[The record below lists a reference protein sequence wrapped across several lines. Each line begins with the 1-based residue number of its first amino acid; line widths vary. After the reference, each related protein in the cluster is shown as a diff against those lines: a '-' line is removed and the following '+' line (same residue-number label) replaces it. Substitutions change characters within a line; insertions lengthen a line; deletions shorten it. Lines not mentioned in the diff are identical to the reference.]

1 MARAKKN
8 TTAKKKAKARNKTRA
23 GKKPK
28 DPKGL
33 ETYRE
38 KRDFGKTPEPAGDV
52 RSKDGGPLLFV
63 VQKHDATRLHYD
75 FRLEWDGVLK
85 SWAVPKGPSLNPKDR
100 RLAVRTEDHPL
111 EYGEFE
117 GVIPEG
123 EYGGGPVVVWDRG
136 AWVPLEDPA
145 KGLRK
150 GRLAFRLEGVKL
162 KGEWRLVRSGKNDG
176 EKEQWL
182 LIKKTDPLAASADD
196 PPIVDSRPESV
207 LTGRTVDEVA
217 EERDRMWGRQGEL
230 DPATGK
236 KGRRKRSLGRRA
248 AELPGAR
255 PGKLPKKPQAALA
268 TLVKEAP
275 AGDDWLHEIKLD
287 GYRILAGIESGR
299 ARLVSRNGNDWTQR
313 FAPVADAVRSIAA
326 ESALLDGE
334 VAVLDERGITSFHA
348 LQTAA
353 SMPAPELRYFVFD
366 LLHLD
371 GQDLTGTSLVERKE
385 ALRALLAASAPLRV
399 VQFSDHV
406 VGSGAEFFE
415 TACGSGVE
423 GIVSK
428 RAASRYSP
436 GRTKDWLKVKCTLRQ
451 EFVVAGFTEPQGA
464 RAGFGALVLGV
475 NDDGELRY
483 TGKVGTGFTD
493 DDLRALRS
501 RMGKL
506 ERKKA
511 PVVDPPRG
519 AEGRGIT
526 WLEPRLVAEVEFTEW
541 TPDGKIRHPSFQGL
555 RADKKPAEVVR
566 ELPSALPKTAGGPQR
581 ARSKRASPAKAGR
594 SRTSGGDPVLDG
606 VRLTHPERVLWPEE
620 ELTKQELAEHW
631 AAVAERALPEIEKRP
646 LTLLRCPDGREGQ
659 CFFQKQSH
667 VSIPEVVPRFDL
679 VVDGE
684 DVTYMMVDDASA
696 LVGLAQAS
704 VLEVHVWGSR
714 IDRLEKPDRMIFDID
729 PGPDVVWPRVA
740 LAAVALRD
748 LLADVGLESWL
759 KSTGGKGLHVVAPIE
774 RRSGWDEVKSF
785 SRAVAERLAEER
797 PDEYTSKLPK
807 KYREGRLYID
817 YLRNDRNSTAIAPYS
832 TRARPGAPVAVP
844 LAWEELL
851 DHEETPVWT
860 VRTFAE
866 RLDRPDPWADI
877 GKARQSITKAMN
889 RAVES

>member
-1 MARAKKN
+1 MI
-8 TTAKKKAKARNKTRA
+8 
-23 GKKPK
+23 
-28 DPKGL
+28 
-33 ETYRE
+33 
-38 KRDFGKTPEPAGDV
+38 PA
-52 RSKDGGPLLFV
+52 
-63 VQKHDATRLHYD
+63 
-75 FRLEWDGVLK
+75 
-85 SWAVPKGPSLNPKDR
+85 
-100 RLAVRTEDHPL
+100 
-111 EYGEFE
+111 
-117 GVIPEG
+117 G

-145 KGLRK
+145 KGFRK

-162 KGEWRLVRSGKNDG
+162 KGEWRLVRSAGKDG
-176 EKEQWL
+176 DKEQWL
-182 LIKKTDPLAASADD
+182 LIKKTDRLAASAGD
-196 PPIVDSRPESV
+196 PPVVESRPESV

-236 KGRRKRSLGRRA
+236 KGKRKRSLGPSA

-287 GYRILAGIESGR
+287 GYRILAGIEAGK

-313 FAPVADAVRSIAA
+313 FAPVANAVRSIAA

-348 LQTAA
+348 LQSAA
-353 SMPAPELRYFVFD
+353 STPASKLHYFVFD

-371 GQDLTGTSLVERKE
+371 GQDLTGVPLAERKE
-385 ALRALLAASAPLRV
+385 ALRALLAASAPLNV

-406 VGSGAEFFE
+406 AGHGAEFFR

-451 EFVVAGFTEPQGA
+451 EFVVVGFTEPQGA
-464 RAGFGALVLGV
+464 RTGFGALVLGV
-475 NDDGELRY
+475 HEDGELRHA
-483 TGKVGTGFTD
+483 GKVGTGFTD
-493 DDLRALRS
+493 EDLRALRN

-511 PVVDPPRG
+511 PIVDPPRG

-541 TPDGKIRHPSFQGL
+541 TPDGKVRHPSFQGL
-555 RADKKPAEVVR
+555 RADKKAAEVVR
-566 ELPSALPKTAGGPQR
+566 ELPSAPPKR
-581 ARSKRASPAKAGR
+581 ADEPEPRSKKASSTKAGR
-594 SRTSGGDPVLDG
+594 SRASGGDPVVAG

-631 AAVAERALPEIEKRP
+631 VAVSERALPEIAKRP

-667 VSIPEVVPRFDL
+667 VSIPDVVPRFDL

-684 DVTYMMVDDASA
+684 DVTYMMVDGESA

-704 VLEVHVWGSR
+704 VLEVHVWGSH
-714 IDRLEKPDRMIFDID
+714 IDRLDKPDRMIFDID

-748 LLADVGLESWL
+748 LLAGVGLESWL
-759 KSTGGKGLHVVAPIE
+759 KSTGGKGLHVVVPIE
-774 RRSGWDEVKSF
+774 RRSAWNDVKAF
-785 SRAVAERLAEER
+785 SRAVAERLATEKPE
-797 PDEYTSKLPK
+797 EYTSKLPK

-851 DHEETPVWT
+851 DHEDTPVWT
-860 VRTFAE
+860 VRNIAD
-866 RLDRPDPWADI
+866 RLARPDPWADI
-877 GKARQSITKAMN
+877 GAARQSITKAMK

>member
-1 MARAKKN
+1 MARAKK
-8 TTAKKKAKARNKTRA
+8 KTRA
-23 GKKPK
+23 DKKTSRKKKPK
-28 DPKGL
+28 DPRGL

-38 KRDFGKTPEPAGDV
+38 MRDFGKTPEPAGKV
-52 RSKDGGPLLFV
+52 RAKDGGPLLFV

-145 KGLRK
+145 KGFRK

-176 EKEQWL
+176 DKEQWL
-182 LIKKTDPLAASADD
+182 LIKKTDRLAAS
-196 PPIVDSRPESV
+196 PGEPSIVESRPESV

-217 EERDRMWGRQGEL
+217 EKRDRMWGRQGEL
-230 DPATGK
+230 DPATGR
-236 KGRRKRSLGRRA
+236 KGRRKRSLGPSA

-268 TLVKEAP
+268 TLVKEPP
-275 AGDDWLHEIKLD
+275 AGDEWLHEIKLD
-287 GYRILAGIESGR
+287 GYRILAGVEGGR

-313 FAPVADAVRSIAA
+313 FAPVAEAVRSIAA

-334 VAVLDERGITSFHA
+334 VAVLDSRGITSFHA
-348 LQTAA
+348 LQSAGSTPG
-353 SMPAPELRYFVFD
+353 SELRYFVFD

-371 GQDLTGTSLVERKE
+371 GQDLTGVALVERKE
-385 ALRALLAASAPLRV
+385 ALRALLAASAPLQGI
-399 VQFSDHV
+399 QFSDHV
-406 VGSGAEFFE
+406 VGHGDEFFR

-428 RAASRYSP
+428 RASSRYTPS
-436 GRTKDWLKVKCTLRQ
+436 RTKDWLKVKCTLRQ
-451 EFVVAGFTEPQGA
+451 EFVVVGFTEPQGA
-464 RAGFGALVLGV
+464 RPGFGALVIAV
-475 NDDGELRY
+475 HEDGELRHA
-483 TGKVGTGFTD
+483 GKVGTGFTD
-493 DDLRALRS
+493 DDLRELRN
-501 RMGKL
+501 RMRKL
-506 ERKKA
+506 ERKSA

-519 AEGRGIT
+519 AEGRGIH

-566 ELPSALPKTAGGPQR
+566 EVPSAVPKTAG
-581 ARSKRASPAKAGR
+581 AAAG
-594 SRTSGGDPVLDG
+594 SLAPKTSGGKSGRGKAGGNPVVAG

-620 ELTKQELAEHW
+620 DLTKAELAEHW
-631 AAVAERALPEIEKRP
+631 MAVAERALPEIADRP

-667 VSIPEVVPRFDL
+667 VSIPDIVPRFDL

-684 DVTYMMVDDASA
+684 DVTYMRIDGEAA

-714 IDRLEKPDRMIFDID
+714 VDRLEKPDRIIFDID

-748 LLADVGLESWL
+748 LLADAGLESWL

-774 RRSGWDEVKSF
+774 RRSGWEEVKAF

-817 YLRNDRNSTAIAPYS
+817 YLRNDRNATAIAPYS

-844 LAWEELL
+844 LAWNELIE
-851 DHEETPVWT
+851 HTETPVWT
-860 VRTFAE
+860 VRTVAE
-866 RLDRPDPWADI
+866 RLSQPDPWADI
-877 GKARQSITKAMN
+877 GEARQALTRAAR
-889 RAVES
+889 RAVER

>member
-1 MARAKKN
+1 MAHSSKKSKAKKSK
-8 TTAKKKAKARNKTRA
+8 TAKKTSAK
-23 GKKPK
+23 KKRK
-28 DPKGL
+28 DSQGL

-38 KRDFGKTPEPAGDV
+38 KRDFGKTPEPAGKV
-52 RSKDGGPLLFV
+52 RAKDGGPLLFV

-85 SWAVPKGPSLNPKDR
+85 SWAVPKGPSMYPKDR

-145 KGLRK
+145 KGFRK

-176 EKEQWL
+176 DKEQWL
-182 LIKKTDPLAASADD
+182 LIKKTDRLAASAGDL
-196 PPIVDSRPESV
+196 PIVEARPESV
-207 LTGRTVDEVA
+207 LTGRTVEEVA
-217 EERDRMWGRQGEL
+217 EKRDRMWGRQGEL
-230 DPATGK
+230 DPATGR
-236 KGRRKRSLGRRA
+236 KGTRKRSLGPNA
-248 AELPGAR
+248 GELVGAR
-255 PGKLPKKPQAALA
+255 PGNLPKKPQAALA
-268 TLVKEAP
+268 TLVKEPP
-275 AGDDWLHEIKLD
+275 AGDEWLHEIKLD
-287 GYRILAGIESGR
+287 GYRILAALEGGK

-313 FAPVADAVRSIAA
+313 FAPVANALRSIAA
-326 ESALLDGE
+326 GSALLDGE

-348 LQTAA
+348 LQAAA
-353 SMPAPELRYFVFD
+353 SIPTSKFRYFVFD
-366 LLHLD
+366 LLYLD
-371 GQDLTGTSLVERKE
+371 GHDLTGVPLVERKE
-385 ALRALLAASAPLRV
+385 ALRALLAASAPLEV

-406 VGSGAEFFE
+406 VGHGEEFFR

-428 RAASRYSP
+428 RATSRYSP
-436 GRTKDWLKVKCTLRQ
+436 SRTKDWLKVKCTHRQ
-451 EFVVAGFTEPQGA
+451 EFVVVGFTNPQGA
-464 RAGFGALVLGV
+464 RTGFGALVLAV
-475 NDDGELRY
+475 HEAGELRY
-483 TGKVGTGFTD
+483 AGKAGTGFTEE
-493 DDLRALRS
+493 DLRSLRK
-501 RMGKL
+501 RMAKL
-506 ERKKA
+506 ERNSA
-511 PVVDPPRG
+511 PIVDPPRG
-519 AEGRGIT
+519 AEGRAIH
-526 WLEPRLVAEVEFTEW
+526 WLEPGLVAEVEFTEW

-555 RADKKPAEVVR
+555 RADKKPADVVR
-566 ELPSALPKTAGGPQR
+566 EVPSPLPAAANATARTPAAKTRRTSA
-581 ARSKRASPAKAGR
+581 AKAPR
-594 SRTSGGDPVLDG
+594 KGGDPVVAG
-606 VRLTHPERVLWPEE
+606 VRLTHPERVLWSEE
-620 ELTKQELAEHW
+620 ELTKEELAAHW
-631 AAVAERALPEIEKRP
+631 LAVADRALAEIASRP

-667 VSIPEVVPRFDL
+667 VSIPNVVPRFDL

-684 DVTYMMVDDASA
+684 DVTYMMIDGESA

-714 IDRLEKPDRMIFDID
+714 VDRLEKPDRMIFDID

-759 KSTGGKGLHVVAPIE
+759 KSTGGKGLHVVVPIE
-774 RRSGWDEVKSF
+774 RRAGWEEVKAF

-860 VRTFAE
+860 VRTVAE
-866 RLDRPDPWADI
+866 RLTRTNPWADL
-877 GKARQSITKAMN
+877 GAARQSITKAMK

>member
-1 MARAKKN
+1 MARAKKK
-8 TTAKKKAKARNKTRA
+8 TKDKKKTKAKKKR
-23 GKKPK
+23 PV
-28 DPKGL
+28 PKGL

-38 KRDFGKTPEPAGDV
+38 KRDFGKTPEPAGKV
-52 RSKDGGPLLFV
+52 RAKDGGPLLFV

-145 KGLRK
+145 RGFRK

-176 EKEQWL
+176 DKEQWL
-182 LIKKTDPLAASADD
+182 LIKKTDRLAASPGD
-196 PPIVDSRPESV
+196 PPIVETRPESV
-207 LTGRTVDEVA
+207 HTGRTVDEVA
-217 EERDRMWGRQGEL
+217 KKRDRMWGRQGEL

-236 KGRRKRSLGRRA
+236 KGKRKRSLGPSA

-268 TLVKEAP
+268 TLVKEPP

-287 GYRILAGIESGR
+287 GYRILAGIEGGK

-313 FAPVADAVRSIAA
+313 FAAVADALRSIAA

-353 SMPAPELRYFVFD
+353 STPAPELRYFVFD

-371 GQDLTGTSLVERKE
+371 GHDLTGVPLLERKE
-385 ALRALLAASAPLRV
+385 ALRALLAASAPLDV

-406 VGSGAEFFE
+406 VGRGGEFFE
-415 TACGSGVE
+415 TACASGVE

-428 RAASRYSP
+428 RAASRYSTS
-436 GRTKDWLKVKCTLRQ
+436 RTKDWLKVKCTLRQ
-451 EFVVAGFTEPQGA
+451 EFVVVGFTDPQGA
-464 RAGFGALVLGV
+464 RTGFGALVLAV
-475 NDDGELRY
+475 HEDGALRY

-493 DDLRALRS
+493 DDLRALRT
-501 RMGKL
+501 RMAKL
-506 ERKKA
+506 ERKS
-511 PVVDPPRG
+511 PPISDPPRG
-519 AEGRGIT
+519 AEGRGIH

-555 RADKKPAEVVR
+555 RADKKPSDVVR
-566 ELPSALPKTAGGPQR
+566 ELPSTLPKT
-581 ARSKRASPAKAGR
+581 SASGRKTSNETPRAKAAN
-594 SRTSGGDPVLDG
+594 PVVAG

-631 AAVAERALPEIEKRP
+631 MAVSERALPEIARRP

-667 VSIPEVVPRFDL
+667 VSIPDVVPRFDL

-684 DVTYMMVDDASA
+684 DVTYMTVGGEAA

-714 IDRLEKPDRMIFDID
+714 VDRLDNPDRMIFDID
-729 PGPDVVWPRVA
+729 PGPGVVWPRVA

-759 KSTGGKGLHVVAPIE
+759 KSTGGKGLHVVVPIE
-774 RRSGWDEVKSF
+774 RRTGWEEVKAF
-785 SRAVAERLAEER
+785 SRAVAERLAAER

-817 YLRNDRNSTAIAPYS
+817 YLRNDRNATAIAPYS

-844 LAWEELL
+844 LAWEELV
-851 DHEETPVWT
+851 DHTETPLWT
-860 VRTFAE
+860 VRTMAE
-866 RLDRPDPWADI
+866 RLAEPDPWADI
-877 GKARQSITKAMN
+877 GKARQALTKAM
-889 RAVES
+889 RQEMET

>member
-1 MARAKKN
+1 MARAKK
-8 TTAKKKAKARNKTRA
+8 KTRA
-23 GKKPK
+23 DKKTSRKKKPK
-28 DPKGL
+28 DPRGL

-38 KRDFGKTPEPAGDV
+38 MRDFGKTPEPAGKV
-52 RSKDGGPLLFV
+52 RAKDGGPLLFV

-145 KGLRK
+145 KGFRK

-176 EKEQWL
+176 DKEQWL
-182 LIKKTDPLAASADD
+182 LIKKTDRLAAS
-196 PPIVDSRPESV
+196 PGEPSIVESRPESV

-217 EERDRMWGRQGEL
+217 EKRDRMWGRQGEL
-230 DPATGK
+230 DPATGR
-236 KGRRKRSLGRRA
+236 KGRRKRSLGPSA

-268 TLVKEAP
+268 TLVKEPP
-275 AGDDWLHEIKLD
+275 AGDEWLHEIKLD
-287 GYRILAGIESGR
+287 GYRILAGVEGGR

-313 FAPVADAVRSIAA
+313 FAPVAEAVRSIAA

-334 VAVLDERGITSFHA
+334 VAVLDSRGITSFHA
-348 LQTAA
+348 LQSAGSTPG
-353 SMPAPELRYFVFD
+353 SELRYFVFD

-371 GQDLTGTSLVERKE
+371 GQDLTGVALVERKE
-385 ALRALLAASAPLRV
+385 ALRALLAASAPLQGI
-399 VQFSDHV
+399 QFSDHV
-406 VGSGAEFFE
+406 VGHGDEFFR

-428 RAASRYSP
+428 RASSRYTPS
-436 GRTKDWLKVKCTLRQ
+436 RTKDWLKVKCTLRQ
-451 EFVVAGFTEPQGA
+451 EFVVVGFTEPQGA
-464 RAGFGALVLGV
+464 RTGFGALVIAV
-475 NDDGELRY
+475 HEDGELRHA
-483 TGKVGTGFTD
+483 GKVGTGFTD
-493 DDLRALRS
+493 DDLRELRN
-501 RMGKL
+501 RMRKL
-506 ERKKA
+506 ERKSA

-519 AEGRGIT
+519 AEGRGIH

-566 ELPSALPKTAGGPQR
+566 EVPSAVPKTAG
-581 ARSKRASPAKAGR
+581 AAAG
-594 SRTSGGDPVLDG
+594 SLAPKTSGGKSGRGKAGGNPVVAG

-620 ELTKQELAEHW
+620 DLTKAELAEHW
-631 AAVAERALPEIEKRP
+631 MAVAERALPEIADRP

-667 VSIPEVVPRFDL
+667 VSIPDIVPRFDL

-684 DVTYMMVDDASA
+684 DVTYMRIDGEAA

-714 IDRLEKPDRMIFDID
+714 VDRLEKPDRIIFDID

-748 LLADVGLESWL
+748 LLADAGLESWL

-774 RRSGWDEVKSF
+774 RRSGWEEVKAF

-817 YLRNDRNSTAIAPYS
+817 YLRNDRNATAIAPYS

-844 LAWEELL
+844 LAWNELIE
-851 DHEETPVWT
+851 HTETPVWT
-860 VRTFAE
+860 VRTVAE
-866 RLDRPDPWADI
+866 RLSQPDPWADI
-877 GKARQSITKAMN
+877 GEARQALTRAAR
-889 RAVES
+889 RAVER

>member
-1 MARAKKN
+1 MARAKK
-8 TTAKKKAKARNKTRA
+8 TSKATKAGKARKPGKAKKTSKA
-23 GKKPK
+23 
-28 DPKGL
+28 DPRGL

-38 KRDFGKTPEPAGDV
+38 KRDFGKTPEPAGKV
-52 RSKDGGPLLFV
+52 RAKDGGPLLFV

-176 EKEQWL
+176 DKEQWL
-182 LIKKTDPLAASADD
+182 LIKKTDRLAASPDD
-196 PPIVDSRPESV
+196 RPIVDTRPESV

-217 EERDRMWGRQGEL
+217 RKRDRMWGRQGEL

-236 KGRRKRSLGRRA
+236 KGKRKRSLGPSA

-268 TLVKEAP
+268 TLVKEPP

-287 GYRILAGIESGR
+287 GYRILAGIEGGG

-313 FAPVADAVRSIAA
+313 FAAVADAVRSIAA
-326 ESALLDGE
+326 ASALLDGE
-334 VAVLDERGITSFHA
+334 VAVLDERGVTSFHA

-353 SMPAPELRYFVFD
+353 SIPASKLRYFVFD

-371 GQDLTGTSLVERKE
+371 GHDLTGVPLVERKE
-385 ALRALLAASAPLRV
+385 ALRALLAASAPLDV

-406 VGSGAEFFE
+406 AGHGAEFFE
-415 TACGSGVE
+415 TACASGVE

-428 RAASRYSP
+428 RAASRYSAS
-436 GRTKDWLKVKCTLRQ
+436 RTKDWLKVKCTQRQ
-451 EFVVAGFTEPQGA
+451 EFVVVGFTDPQGA
-464 RAGFGALVLGV
+464 RTGFGALVLAV
-475 NDDGELRY
+475 HDDGELRY

-493 DDLRALRS
+493 EDLRALRT
-501 RMGKL
+501 RMAKL
-506 ERKKA
+506 ERKNPPIA
-511 PVVDPPRG
+511 DPPRG
-519 AEGRGIT
+519 AEGRGIH
-526 WLEPRLVAEVEFTEW
+526 WLEPRLVAEVAFTEW

-555 RADKKPAEVVR
+555 RADKKPADVVR
-566 ELPSALPKTAGGPQR
+566 ELPSALLKTNASDRKTPNKAAAGR
-581 ARSKRASPAKAGR
+581 AASPVVA
-594 SRTSGGDPVLDG
+594 G

-620 ELTKQELAEHW
+620 ELTKRELAEHW
-631 AAVAERALPEIEKRP
+631 VAVAERALPDIARRP

-667 VSIPEVVPRFDL
+667 VSIPDVVPRFDL

-684 DVTYMMVDDASA
+684 DVTYMMVDGDAA

-714 IDRLEKPDRMIFDID
+714 VDRLDNPDRMIFDID

-748 LLADVGLESWL
+748 LLADAGLESWL
-759 KSTGGKGLHVVAPIE
+759 KSTGGKGLHVVVPIE
-774 RRSGWDEVKSF
+774 RRSGWEEVKAF
-785 SRAVAERLAEER
+785 SRAVAERLAAER

-817 YLRNDRNSTAIAPYS
+817 YLRNDRNATAIAPYS

-844 LAWEELL
+844 LAWEELV
-851 DHEETPVWT
+851 DHAETPIWT
-860 VRTFAE
+860 VRTVAE
-866 RLDRPDPWADI
+866 RLAEPDPWAEI
-877 GKARQSITKAMN
+877 GKARQAITRAAR

>member
-1 MARAKKN
+1 MARASKK
-8 TTAKKKAKARNKTRA
+8 TKDKKKTPAKSKRA
-23 GKKPK
+23 

-38 KRDFGKTPEPAGDV
+38 MRDFGKTPEPAGKTRARRD
-52 RSKDGGPLLFV
+52 GPLLFV

-85 SWAVPKGPSLNPKDR
+85 SWAVPKGPSMNPKDR

-145 KGLRK
+145 KGFRK

-162 KGEWRLVRSGKNDG
+162 KGEWRLVRSGGKDDDS
-176 EKEQWL
+176 EQWL
-182 LIKKTDPLAASADD
+182 LIKKTDPLSASSDD
-196 PPIVDSRPESV
+196 PPVVESRPESV

-217 EERDRMWGRQGEL
+217 KERDRMWGRQGEL
-230 DPATGK
+230 DPATGR
-236 KGRRKRSLGRRA
+236 KGKRKRSLGPSA
-248 AELPGAR
+248 AELTGAR
-255 PGKLPKKPQAALA
+255 SGKLPKKPQAALA
-268 TLVKEAP
+268 TLVKEPP

-287 GYRILAGIESGR
+287 GYRILASVEGGK

-313 FAPVADAVRSIAA
+313 FAAVADALRSIAA
-326 ESALLDGE
+326 ASALLDGE

-348 LQTAA
+348 LQNAA
-353 SMPAPELRYFVFD
+353 SNPASELRYFVFD

-371 GQDLTGTSLVERKE
+371 GQDLTGVPLIQRKE
-385 ALRALLAASAPLRV
+385 ALRALLAASAPLHV

-406 VGSGAEFFE
+406 VGHGAEFFK

-423 GIVSK
+423 GIISK
-428 RAASRYSP
+428 RAGARYSP
-436 GRTKDWLKVKCTLRQ
+436 SRTKDWLKVKCTQRQ
-451 EFVVAGFTEPQGA
+451 EFVVVGFTEPQGA
-464 RAGFGALVLGV
+464 RTGFGALVLGV
-475 NDDGELRY
+475 HVDGELRFA
-483 TGKVGTGFTD
+483 GKAGTGFTD
-493 DDLRALRS
+493 EDLRSLRS

-506 ERKKA
+506 ERKTA
-511 PVVDPPRG
+511 PIVDPPRG
-519 AEGRGIT
+519 AEGRGIH
-526 WLEPRLVAEVEFTEW
+526 WLDPRLVAEVEFTEW
-541 TPDGKIRHPSFQGL
+541 TPDGKVRHPSFQGL
-555 RADKKPAEVVR
+555 RADKKAADVVR
-566 ELPSALPKTAGGPQR
+566 EVPAPLPKTAVASRSAPSIKAGRASAQR
-581 ARSKRASPAKAGR
+581 APAKA
-594 SRTSGGDPVLDG
+594 SRPPGGDPVVAG

-620 ELTKQELAEHW
+620 DLTKQELAEHW
-631 AAVAERALPEIEKRP
+631 VAVAERALPEIGRRA

-667 VSIPEVVPRFDL
+667 VSIPDLVPRFDL

-684 DVTYMMVDDASA
+684 DVTYMMVDGESA

-704 VLEVHVWGSR
+704 VLEVHVWSSR
-714 IDRLEKPDRMIFDID
+714 VDRLDKPDRVIFDID

-759 KSTGGKGLHVVAPIE
+759 KSTGGKGLHVVVPIE
-774 RRSGWDEVKSF
+774 RRAGWDEVKSF
-785 SRAVAERLAEER
+785 SRAVAERLAAER

-817 YLRNDRNSTAIAPYS
+817 YLRNDRNATAIAPYS

-844 LAWEELL
+844 LAWEELV
-851 DHEETPVWT
+851 DHTETPIWSVGT
-860 VRTFAE
+860 VAE
-866 RLDRPDPWADI
+866 RLSLPDPWADI
-877 GKARQSITKAMN
+877 GDARQSITKAM
-889 RAVES
+889 RRSVES

>member
-1 MARAKKN
+1 MARAKK
-8 TTAKKKAKARNKTRA
+8 KTRA
-23 GKKPK
+23 DKKTSRKKKPK
-28 DPKGL
+28 DPRGL

-38 KRDFGKTPEPAGDV
+38 MRDFGKTPEPAGKV
-52 RSKDGGPLLFV
+52 RAKDGGPLLFV

-176 EKEQWL
+176 DKEQWL
-182 LIKKTDPLAASADD
+182 LIKKTDRLAAS
-196 PPIVDSRPESV
+196 PGEPSIVESRPESV

-217 EERDRMWGRQGEL
+217 EKRDRMWGRQGEL
-230 DPATGK
+230 DPATGR
-236 KGRRKRSLGRRA
+236 KGRRKRSLGPSA

-268 TLVKEAP
+268 TLVKEPP
-275 AGDDWLHEIKLD
+275 AGDEWLHEIKLD
-287 GYRILAGIESGR
+287 GYRILAGVEGGR

-313 FAPVADAVRSIAA
+313 FAPVAEAVRSIAA

-334 VAVLDERGITSFHA
+334 VAVLDSRGITSFHA
-348 LQTAA
+348 LQSAGSTPG
-353 SMPAPELRYFVFD
+353 SELRYFVFD

-371 GQDLTGTSLVERKE
+371 GQDLTGVALVERKE
-385 ALRALLAASAPLRV
+385 ALRALLAASAPLHGI
-399 VQFSDHV
+399 QFSDHV
-406 VGSGAEFFE
+406 VGHGDEFFR

-428 RAASRYSP
+428 RASSRYTPS
-436 GRTKDWLKVKCTLRQ
+436 RTKDWLKVKCTLRQ
-451 EFVVAGFTEPQGA
+451 EFVVVGFTEPQGA
-464 RAGFGALVLGV
+464 RPGFGALVIAV
-475 NDDGELRY
+475 HEDGELRHA
-483 TGKVGTGFTD
+483 GKVGTGFTD
-493 DDLRALRS
+493 DDLRELRG
-501 RMGKL
+501 RMRKL
-506 ERKKA
+506 ERKSA

-519 AEGRGIT
+519 AEGRGIH

-566 ELPSALPKTAGGPQR
+566 EVPSAVPKTAGAAAGSLAPKTSDGKTGR
-581 ARSKRASPAKAGR
+581 GKAG
-594 SRTSGGDPVLDG
+594 GKPVVAG

-620 ELTKQELAEHW
+620 DLTKAELAEHW
-631 AAVAERALPEIEKRP
+631 MAVAERALPEIADRP

-667 VSIPEVVPRFDL
+667 VSIPDIVPRFDL

-684 DVTYMMVDDASA
+684 DVTYMRIDGEAA

-714 IDRLEKPDRMIFDID
+714 VDRLEKPDRIIFDID

-748 LLADVGLESWL
+748 LLADAGLESWL
-759 KSTGGKGLHVVAPIE
+759 
-774 RRSGWDEVKSF
+774 
-785 SRAVAERLAEER
+785 
-797 PDEYTSKLPK
+797 
-807 KYREGRLYID
+807 
-817 YLRNDRNSTAIAPYS
+817 
-832 TRARPGAPVAVP
+832 
-844 LAWEELL
+844 
-851 DHEETPVWT
+851 
-860 VRTFAE
+860 
-866 RLDRPDPWADI
+866 
-877 GKARQSITKAMN
+877 
-889 RAVES
+889 

>member
-1 MARAKKN
+1 MARAKK
-8 TTAKKKAKARNKTRA
+8 KTRA
-23 GKKPK
+23 DKKTSRKKKPK
-28 DPKGL
+28 DPRGL

-38 KRDFGKTPEPAGDV
+38 MRDFGKTPEPAGKV
-52 RSKDGGPLLFV
+52 RAKDGGPLLFV

-145 KGLRK
+145 KGFRK

-176 EKEQWL
+176 DKEQWL
-182 LIKKTDPLAASADD
+182 LIKKTDRLAAS
-196 PPIVDSRPESV
+196 PGEPSIVESRPESV

-217 EERDRMWGRQGEL
+217 EKRDRMWGRQGEL
-230 DPATGK
+230 DPATGR
-236 KGRRKRSLGRRA
+236 KGRRKRSLGPSA

-268 TLVKEAP
+268 TLVKEPP
-275 AGDDWLHEIKLD
+275 AGDEWLHEIKLD
-287 GYRILAGIESGR
+287 GYRILAGVEGGR

-313 FAPVADAVRSIAA
+313 FAPVAEAVRSIAA

-334 VAVLDERGITSFHA
+334 VAVLDSRGITSFHA
-348 LQTAA
+348 LQSAGSTPG
-353 SMPAPELRYFVFD
+353 SELRYFVFD

-371 GQDLTGTSLVERKE
+371 GQDLTGVALVERKE
-385 ALRALLAASAPLRV
+385 ALRALLAASAPLQGI
-399 VQFSDHV
+399 QFSDHV
-406 VGSGAEFFE
+406 VGHGDEFFR

-428 RAASRYSP
+428 RASSRYTPS
-436 GRTKDWLKVKCTLRQ
+436 RTKDWLKVKCTLRQ
-451 EFVVAGFTEPQGA
+451 EFVVVGFTEPQGA
-464 RAGFGALVLGV
+464 RPGFGALVIAV
-475 NDDGELRY
+475 HEDGELRHA
-483 TGKVGTGFTD
+483 GKVGTGFTD
-493 DDLRALRS
+493 DDLRELRN
-501 RMGKL
+501 RMRKL
-506 ERKKA
+506 ERKSA

-519 AEGRGIT
+519 AEGRGIH

-566 ELPSALPKTAGGPQR
+566 EVPSAVPKTAG
-581 ARSKRASPAKAGR
+581 AAAG
-594 SRTSGGDPVLDG
+594 SLAPKTSGGKTGRGKAGGNPVVAG

-620 ELTKQELAEHW
+620 DLTKAELAEHW
-631 AAVAERALPEIEKRP
+631 MAVAERALPEIADRP

-667 VSIPEVVPRFDL
+667 VSIPDIVPRFDL

-684 DVTYMMVDDASA
+684 DVTYMRIDGEAA

-714 IDRLEKPDRMIFDID
+714 VDRLEKPDRIIFDID

-748 LLADVGLESWL
+748 LLADAGLESWL
-759 KSTGGKGLHVVAPIE
+759 KSTGGKGLHVVVPIE
-774 RRSGWDEVKSF
+774 RRSGWEEVKAF
-785 SRAVAERLAEER
+785 SRAVAERLAAER

-817 YLRNDRNSTAIAPYS
+817 YLRNDRNATAIAPYS

-844 LAWEELL
+844 LAWNELIE
-851 DHEETPVWT
+851 HTETPVWT
-860 VRTFAE
+860 VRTVAE
-866 RLDRPDPWADI
+866 RLSQPDPWADI
-877 GKARQSITKAMN
+877 GEGRQALTRAAR
-889 RAVES
+889 RAVER

>member
-1 MARAKKN
+1 MARI
-8 TTAKKKAKARNKTRA
+8 KKKTKA
-23 GKKPK
+23 GKKTKASKRRK
-28 DPKGL
+28 DPQGL

-38 KRDFGKTPEPAGDV
+38 KRDFGKTPEPAGKV
-52 RSKDGGPLLFV
+52 RAKDGGPLLFV

-85 SWAVPKGPSLNPKDR
+85 SWAVPKGPSLNPRDR

-136 AWVPLEDPA
+136 AWVPIEDPA
-145 KGLRK
+145 KGFRK

-176 EKEQWL
+176 DKEQWL
-182 LIKKTDPLAASADD
+182 LIKKTDRLAASPDD
-196 PPIVDSRPESV
+196 PPIVESRPESV

-217 EERDRMWGRQGEL
+217 EKRDRMWGRQGEL
-230 DPATGK
+230 DPSTGR
-236 KGRRKRSLGRRA
+236 KGKRKRSLGPSA
-248 AELPGAR
+248 PELPGAR
-255 PGKLPKKPQAALA
+255 PGKVPKKPQAALA

-275 AGDDWLHEIKLD
+275 GGDDWLHEIKLD
-287 GYRILAGIESGR
+287 GYRILAGIEGGR

-313 FAPVADAVRSIAA
+313 FAPVAEGLRPIAA
-326 ESALLDGE
+326 ASALLDGE
-334 VAVLDERGITSFHA
+334 VAVLDERGITSFHG
-348 LQTAA
+348 LQSAA
-353 SMPAPELRYFVFD
+353 STPASKLHYFVFD

-371 GQDLTGTSLVERKE
+371 GQDLTGVPLVERKE
-385 ALRALLAASAPLRV
+385 ALRALLAASAPLDV

-406 VGSGAEFFE
+406 VGHGAEFFR

-428 RAASRYSP
+428 RAGSRYSP

-451 EFVVAGFTEPQGA
+451 EFVVVGFTEPQGA
-464 RAGFGALVLGV
+464 RTGFGALVLGV
-475 NDDGELRY
+475 YEDGALRHA
-483 TGKVGTGFTD
+483 GKVGTGFTD

-506 ERKKA
+506 ERKKS
-511 PVVDPPRG
+511 PIVDPPKG
-519 AEGRGIT
+519 AEGRGIH
-526 WLEPRLVAEVEFTEW
+526 WLDPRLVAEVEFTEW
-541 TPDGKIRHPSFQGL
+541 TPDGKVRHPSFQGL

-566 ELPSALPKTAGGPQR
+566 ELPSALPKTADAPP
-581 ARSKRASPAKAGR
+581 ASSAKAGR
-594 SRTSGGDPVLDG
+594 ARGGRASGGDPVVAG

-620 ELTKQELAEHW
+620 DLTKQELAEHW
-631 AAVAERALPEIEKRP
+631 VAVAERALPEIAKRP

-667 VSIPEVVPRFDL
+667 VSIPDVVPRFDL

-684 DVTYMMVDDASA
+684 DVTYMMVDGESA

-714 IDRLEKPDRMIFDID
+714 VDRLDKPDRMIFDID

-759 KSTGGKGLHVVAPIE
+759 KSTGGKGLHVVVPIE
-774 RRSGWDEVKSF
+774 RRSGWDEVKAF
-785 SRAVAERLAEER
+785 SRAVAERLATEK

-817 YLRNDRNSTAIAPYS
+817 YLRNDRNATAIAPYS
-832 TRARPGAPVAVP
+832 TRARSGAPVAAP

-860 VRTFAE
+860 ARTFAE
-866 RLDRPDPWADI
+866 RLARPDPWADI
-877 GKARQSITKAMN
+877 GKARQSITKAMK

>member
-1 MARAKKN
+1 MARATKTSKAKQAGK
-8 TTAKKKAKARNKTRA
+8 AKKPGKAKKTSKA
-23 GKKPK
+23 
-28 DPKGL
+28 DPRGL

-38 KRDFGKTPEPAGDV
+38 KRDFGKTPEPAGKV
-52 RSKDGGPLLFV
+52 RAKDGGPLLFV

-85 SWAVPKGPSLNPKDR
+85 SWAVPKGPSLNPRDR

-176 EKEQWL
+176 DKEQWL
-182 LIKKTDPLAASADD
+182 LIKKTDPLAASAGD
-196 PPIVDSRPESV
+196 PPIVETRPESV

-217 EERDRMWGRQGEL
+217 KKRDRMWGRQGEL
-230 DPATGK
+230 DPATGR
-236 KGRRKRSLGRRA
+236 KGKRKRSLGPNA

-275 AGDDWLHEIKLD
+275 TGDEWLHEIKLD
-287 GYRILAGIESGR
+287 GYRILAGIEGGK

-313 FAPVADAVRSIAA
+313 FAAVADALRSIAA
-326 ESALLDGE
+326 TSALLDGE
-334 VAVLDERGITSFHA
+334 VAVLDERGVTSFHA

-353 SMPAPELRYFVFD
+353 SIPASKLRYFVFD

-371 GQDLTGTSLVERKE
+371 GHDLTDVPLVERKE
-385 ALRALLAASAPLRV
+385 ALRALLAASAPLDV

-406 VGSGAEFFE
+406 VGHGAEFFE
-415 TACGSGVE
+415 TACASGVE

-428 RAASRYSP
+428 RAASRYSAS
-436 GRTKDWLKVKCTLRQ
+436 RTKDWLKVKCTQRQ
-451 EFVVAGFTEPQGA
+451 EFVLVGFTDPQGA
-464 RAGFGALVLGV
+464 RAGFGALVLAV
-475 NDDGELRY
+475 HDDGELRY

-493 DDLRALRS
+493 DDLGALRT
-501 RMGKL
+501 RMAKL
-506 ERKKA
+506 ERKS
-511 PVVDPPRG
+511 PPISDPPRG
-519 AEGRGIT
+519 AEGRGIH

-541 TPDGKIRHPSFQGL
+541 TPDGKIRHPSFKGL
-555 RADKKPAEVVR
+555 RADKKPVDVVR
-566 ELPSALPKTAGGPQR
+566 ELPSALPKTSASDR
-581 ARSKRASPAKAGR
+581 RASKAAPGKAAN
-594 SRTSGGDPVLDG
+594 PVVAD

-620 ELTKQELAEHW
+620 ELTKRELAEHW
-631 AAVAERALPEIEKRP
+631 VAVAERALPEIARRP

-667 VSIPEVVPRFDL
+667 VSIPDVVPRFDL

-684 DVTYMMVDDASA
+684 DVTYMMVDGEGA

-714 IDRLEKPDRMIFDID
+714 VDRLDNPDRMIFDID

-748 LLADVGLESWL
+748 LLADAGLESWL
-759 KSTGGKGLHVVAPIE
+759 KSTGGKGLHVVVPIE
-774 RRSGWDEVKSF
+774 RRSGWEEVKAF
-785 SRAVAERLAEER
+785 SRAVAERLAAER

-817 YLRNDRNSTAIAPYS
+817 YLRNDRNATAIAPYS

-844 LAWEELL
+844 LAWEELV
-851 DHEETPVWT
+851 DHAETPIWT
-860 VRTFAE
+860 VRTVAE
-866 RLDRPDPWADI
+866 RLAAPDPWADI
-877 GKARQSITKAMN
+877 GSARQAITRAAR
-889 RAVES
+889 RAVEG

>member
-1 MARAKKN
+1 MARAKK
-8 TTAKKKAKARNKTRA
+8 KTRA
-23 GKKPK
+23 DKKTSRKKKPK
-28 DPKGL
+28 DPRGL

-38 KRDFGKTPEPAGDV
+38 MRDFGKTPEPAGKV
-52 RSKDGGPLLFV
+52 RAKDGGPLLFV

-145 KGLRK
+145 KGFRK

-176 EKEQWL
+176 DKEQWL
-182 LIKKTDPLAASADD
+182 LIKKTDRLAAS
-196 PPIVDSRPESV
+196 PGEPSIVESRPESV

-217 EERDRMWGRQGEL
+217 EKRDRMWGRQGEL
-230 DPATGK
+230 DPATGR
-236 KGRRKRSLGRRA
+236 KGRRKRSLGPSA

-268 TLVKEAP
+268 TLVKEPP
-275 AGDDWLHEIKLD
+275 AGDEWLHEIKLD
-287 GYRILAGIESGR
+287 GYRILAGVEGGR

-313 FAPVADAVRSIAA
+313 FAPVAEAVRSIAA

-334 VAVLDERGITSFHA
+334 VAVLDSRGITSFHA
-348 LQTAA
+348 LQSAGSTPG
-353 SMPAPELRYFVFD
+353 SELRYFVFD

-371 GQDLTGTSLVERKE
+371 GQDLTGVALVERKE
-385 ALRALLAASAPLRV
+385 ALRALLAASAPLQGI
-399 VQFSDHV
+399 QFSDHV
-406 VGSGAEFFE
+406 VGHGDEFFR

-428 RAASRYSP
+428 RASSRYTPS
-436 GRTKDWLKVKCTLRQ
+436 RTKDWLKVKCTLRQ
-451 EFVVAGFTEPQGA
+451 EFVVVGFTEPQGA
-464 RAGFGALVLGV
+464 RPGFGALVIAV
-475 NDDGELRY
+475 HEDGELRHA
-483 TGKVGTGFTD
+483 GKVGTGFTD
-493 DDLRALRS
+493 DDLRELRN
-501 RMGKL
+501 RMRKL
-506 ERKKA
+506 ERKSA

-519 AEGRGIT
+519 AEGRGIH
-526 WLEPRLVAEVEFTEW
+526 WLEPRLVAEVVFTEW
-541 TPDGKIRHPSFQGL
+541 TPDGTIRHPSFQGL

-566 ELPSALPKTAGGPQR
+566 EVPSAVPKTAG
-581 ARSKRASPAKAGR
+581 AAAG
-594 SRTSGGDPVLDG
+594 SLAPKTSGGKSGRGKAGGNPVVAG

-620 ELTKQELAEHW
+620 DLTKAELAEHW
-631 AAVAERALPEIEKRP
+631 MAVAERALPEIADRP

-667 VSIPEVVPRFDL
+667 VSIPDIVPRFDL

-684 DVTYMMVDDASA
+684 DVTYMRIDGEAA

-714 IDRLEKPDRMIFDID
+714 VDRLEKPDRIIFDID

-748 LLADVGLESWL
+748 LLADAGLESWL

-774 RRSGWDEVKSF
+774 RRSGWEEVKAF

-817 YLRNDRNSTAIAPYS
+817 YLRNDRNATAIAPYS

-844 LAWEELL
+844 LAWNELIE
-851 DHEETPVWT
+851 HTETPVWT
-860 VRTFAE
+860 VRTVAE
-866 RLDRPDPWADI
+866 RLSQPDPWADI
-877 GKARQSITKAMN
+877 GEARQALTRAAR
-889 RAVES
+889 RAVER